1 MNGDIQAAWD
11 ILQVLIIAGFTIG
24 VVLAVVGGAIKI
36 GWKFAP
42 WIVLGAGIIWFFG
55 G

>member
-1 MNGDIQAAWD
+1 MQGDIQAAWD

-24 VVLAVVGGAIKI
+24 VVFAVIFAAIKI
-36 GWKFAP
+36 GWKLAP
-42 WIVLGAGIIWFFG
+42 WVFVGAALLWFFG

>member
-1 MNGDIQAAWD
+1 MGGDNQLAWD
-11 ILQVLIIAGFTIG
+11 TIQYLVIIGFTIG
-24 VVLAVVGGAIKI
+24 IVFAVIFGSIKI

-42 WIVLGAGIIWFFG
+42 WIVLGAALLWFFG